1 MRKFLSP
8 ILNVINLILV
18 SVAWGLS
25 NQPGAVYDA
34 ARNNAP
40 CGTFYQIV
48 WGGESANILAIIA
61 FFLFCVACFAMLVTF
76 LPLKVRKFIACAQGL
91 MFIGAGVLLF
101 LAPNPKFYDS
111 LIFEPKLSGA
121 YIAMLVLI
129 LVAGAFSLCI
139 AAFEFLGKKESK

>member
-18 SVAWGLS
+18 SIAWGLS
-25 NQPGAVYDA
+25 NQSGAVYDA
-34 ARNNAP
+34 ARSNEP
-40 CGTFYQIV
+40 CGTFYDIV
-48 WGGESANILAIIA
+48 WTGAKPNILGIIA
-61 FFLFCVACFAMLVTF
+61 FFLFCVACLAMLLAF
-76 LPLKVRKFIACAQGL
+76 LPVKARKFIAGIGGL

-101 LAPNPKFYDS
+101 LAPNPKFYYRS
-111 LIFEPKLSGA
+111 ILEPKLSGA

-139 AAFEFLGKKESK
+139 TVLDLTAKKETK

>member
-18 SVAWGLS
+18 SIAWGLS
-25 NQPGAVYDA
+25 GQSAVKDA
-34 ARNNAP
+34 TVEAHPAAGNMYQVVWM
-40 CGTFYQIV
+40 GTKP
-48 WGGESANILAIIA
+48 NILGIIA
-61 FFLFCVACFAMLVTF
+61 FFLFCVACLAMLLAF
-76 LPLKVRKFIACAQGL
+76 LPVKARKFIAGIGGL

-101 LAPNPKFYDS
+101 LAPNPKFYYRS
-111 LIFEPKLSGA
+111 ILEPKLSGA

-139 AAFEFLGKKESK
+139 TVLDLTAKKESK

>member
-25 NQPGAVYDA
+25 NQSGAVYDA
-34 ARNNAP
+34 ARGNDH
-40 CGTFYQIV
+40 CGTFYDIV
-48 WGGESANILAIIA
+48 WTGTKPNVVAIIA

-76 LPLKVRKFIACAQGL
+76 LPIKAREFVACAQGL

-101 LAPNPKFYDS
+101 LAPNPKFYDCRI
-111 LIFEPKLSGA
+111 LEPKLSGA

-139 AAFEFLGKKESK
+139 AAFEFFGKKESK